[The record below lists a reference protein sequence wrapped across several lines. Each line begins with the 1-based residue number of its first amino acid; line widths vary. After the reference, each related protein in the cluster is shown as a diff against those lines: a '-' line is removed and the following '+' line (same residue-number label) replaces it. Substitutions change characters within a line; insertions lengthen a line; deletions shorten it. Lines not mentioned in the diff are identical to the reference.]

1 MTVRTVPEREDPNHE
16 KTTFLGIDMSTP
28 CLKTSLM
35 NSIGSGMLVGVAYN
49 LVRGKSPA
57 LLSCEALSSFGLD
70 LGLSTWPSKSPQDF

>member
-49 LVRGKSPA
+49 LVRPA
-57 LLSCEALSSFGLD
+57 LLSCEALHR
-70 LGLSTWPSKSPQDF
+70 TEIWA